1 MWRRQLDATTKFSLL
16 ACRTARAPAITSVQT
31 RYRGDD
37 HDLALSGIPIALTEK
52 GKKPMRVRHKSLLR
66 PSCTLGFFL
75 GFAAK
80 WNLVPPRAMRL
91 QLLPVPALVPIGRW
105 GRKPAQSRNLQPQL
119 SALAGGVR
127 YTCKLFAD
135 DFSSFLQ
142 QTNSTSRA
150 NVLGTL
156 RVCFLNISPHNA
168 HHSG

>member
-1 MWRRQLDATTKFSLL
+1 
-16 ACRTARAPAITSVQT
+16 
-31 RYRGDD
+31 
-37 HDLALSGIPIALTEK
+37 
-52 GKKPMRVRHKSLLR
+52 
-66 PSCTLGFFL
+66 
-75 GFAAK
+75 
-80 WNLVPPRAMRL
+80 MRL

-127 YTCKLFAD
+127 ETLAD

-142 QTNSTSRA
+142 QTNSTLRA